1 VTRTRT
7 CLALAL
13 TTVLALSA
21 CGSDDESDAPEAS
34 ASASATP
41 SQDPNVCPSTA
52 KEVPA
57 IAGVVAA
64 SQDLAVKPK
73 VVKGTQPGPT
83 ELQYFDIV
91 EGDGEEVRVGSEAQL
106 KYVGALYDSGKEFD
120 SSWSRGA
127 SETFDIKACFPGSI
141 AGFSVGP
148 IGMRE
153 GGRRQIIIPASF
165 GYGEAGSG
173 EAIPPNA
180 DLIFIVDV
188 VNVGT
193 PAPAATTPAPAAPA
207 TPAPATSAPATPAPA
222 TSAPATS
229 APATS
234 APAAPTTT
242 AP

>member
-1 VTRTRT
+1 MTRTRT
-7 CLALAL
+7 RTALALAL
-13 TTVLALSA
+13 TGVLALSA
-21 CGSDDESDAPEAS
+21 CGSDDDETTAPETT
-34 ASASATP
+34 ASATP

-57 IAGVVAA
+57 IPGVVAA
-64 SQDLAVKPK
+64 SDDLTVKPK

-83 ELQYFDIV
+83 TLQYFDIV

-127 SETFDIKACFPGSI
+127 NETFDIKACFPGAI

-173 EAIPPNA
+173 EAIPPNS

-193 PAPAATTPAPAAPA
+193 PAPATPAPAAPA

-222 TSAPATS
+222 TPAPATS

-234 APAAPTTT
+234 APAASTT
-242 AP
+242 AAP